1 MDSIALHV
9 EDAVLVGMTV
19 TEAGSTTLSVGAEV
33 FSPAIYHGTYSVT
46 PSATRQV
53 LPTAG
58 MALRE
63 DVTVEPIPSNYG
75 LVTWDGSVLMVS

>member
-9 EDAVLVGMTV
+9 EDVALVGMTV
-19 TEAGSTTLSVGAEV
+19 SEGGAATLSVGAEV
-33 FSPAIYHGTYSVT
+33 FSPAVYHGTYSVT

-63 DVTVEPIPSNYG
+63 DVVVDPIPSNYG
-75 LVTWDGSVLMVS
+75 LVTWDGSVLTVS

>member
-1 MDSIALHV
+1 MDSIPLHV
-9 EDAVLVGMTV
+9 EDVALVGMTV
-19 TEAGSTTLSVGAEV
+19 AAGGSATRSVG
-33 FSPAIYHGTYSVT
+33 VT
-46 PSATRQV
+46 PSGTRQV
-53 LPTAG
+53 LATAG

>member
-19 TEAGSTTLSVGAEV
+19 AEGGSATLSVGAEV
-33 FSPAIYHGTYSVT
+33 FSPAVYHGTYSVT

-75 LVTWDGSVLMVS
+75 RIDWDGSVLMVS